1 MSDNSFAVTFS
12 GVIVPGADREQVKL
26 NLAKLFKVEPAR
38 VEPMFSGKRVVI
50 KAQIDQATAQKY
62 QAVLKS
68 AGAICEVINTAATAK
83 PAAPQAAARP
93 PATPHTP
100 QPATR
105 PQSVPAAKPA
115 DASASTVSRS
125 VAPAPQWQVDQPGVV
140 LVAPKVVQPL
150 QVDLSALSMAEPGVV
165 LVQHKEK
172 VVPAINTGHLS
183 VAAAGGDL
191 APRREVPDLQVDLSA
206 LSMAEPGV
214 TLVEPKKVVE
224 PKIDTSKL
232 SMS

>member
-1 MSDNSFAVTFS
+1 MSDNRFAVVFS
-12 GVIVPGADREQVKL
+12 GVIVPGSDREQVKL

-50 KAQIDQATAQKY
+50 KAQLDQATAQKY
-62 QAVLKS
+62 QAALKS
-68 AGAICEVINTAATAK
+68 AGAVCEVIDTAA
-83 PAAPQAAARP
+83 
-93 PATPHTP
+93 
-100 QPATR
+100 
-105 PQSVPAAKPA
+105 AAKPA
-115 DASASTVSRS
+115 TPATPPRPTPPSVTQAPAAAKPAGSRKDVVSRP
-125 VAPAPQWQVDQPGVV
+125 VAATPQWQVDQPGTV
-140 LVAPKVVQPL
+140 LVTPKAVKPL

-172 VVPAINTGHLS
+172 VAPAINTGHLS

-191 APRREVPDLQVDLSA
+191 APRREVPDLKVDLST

-214 TLVEPKKVVE
+214 TLVESKAVQA

-232 SMS
+232 SIS

>member
-1 MSDNSFAVTFS
+1 
-12 GVIVPGADREQVKL
+12 DREQVKL

-50 KAQIDQATAQKY
+50 KAQLDQATAQKY
-62 QAVLKS
+62 QAALKS

-93 PATPHTP
+93 PATPNVS
-100 QPATR
+100 QPTAR
-105 PQSVPAAKPA
+105 PQSVPAAIPTE
-115 DASASTVSRS
+115 ASASIANRP
-125 VAPAPQWQVDQPGVV
+125 VAPTPQWQVDQPGVM

-165 LVQHKEK
+165 LVQHKDK
-172 VVPAINTGHLS
+172 VAPAINTGHLS
-183 VAAAGGDL
+183 VAEAGSDL
-191 APRREVPDLQVDLSA
+191 TQRREVPDLQVDLSA

-214 TLVEPKKVVE
+214 ALVESKPVQA
-224 PKIDTSKL
+224 PKIDISKL